1 MGSSQHYLL
10 VSPAQFPALSPST
23 MLSLML
29 IFLTFACCVFA
40 SPVGPHGQEG
50 ALLNAGLS
58 LAAQLGGGAHTC
70 DMVEVPD
77 SVCAVLYDEEKCK
90 AQSDHLVLGGGGQGV
105 LPLLYRGLRRNDVES
120 LVVRARCKLELWGS
134 HHGLER
140 GEQADLVLDRQQE
153 FRNLFID

>member
-1 MGSSQHYLL
+1 MG
-10 VSPAQFPALSPST
+10 QFPALSPCT
-23 MLSLML
+23 MLSLL
-29 IFLTFACCVFA
+29 ISLTFACCVVA

-77 SVCAVLYDEEKCK
+77 SVCA
-90 AQSDHLVLGGGGQGV
+90 
-105 LPLLYRGLRRNDVES
+105 LLSRGLRRNDVES
-120 LVVRARCKLELWGS
+120 LVVRARCKLELWDS

-153 FRNLFID
+153 FRNLFVDSLAKVDEYKHMDEKISGYRCSCRE